1 MKKLLVLGSTL
12 LAALSTG
19 CRPGDAAEVE
29 MLSRRTPINEPY
41 AYVSGGSL
49 RGEAVPWSPD
59 PLVRYV
65 WDNPQAEDSL
75 QIFVMQPCQAE
86 AISGAEHFEGL
97 QTATGSKCHI
107 RVNGPGVIRL
117 DFGTELP
124 AWLEID
130 SPDLNGIIELGC
142 SEHKE
147 YSMFPKIARPVRYGS
162 TWRMELNRELYEGV
176 RYGFIRVNSLEHPFT
191 ITDVRAVCQVKPT
204 NYTGRFQTD
213 NEMLNRIWYTGA
225 WDVKANLR
233 QESFGAIM
241 FDRGDR
247 FSWTGDAYTAQAA
260 SLAAFSNYDM
270 VLRNLHWTDSHQ
282 NGIETYELYWVESLI
297 DYYMYSGDEAGLRN
311 LLPRAEERLGHA
323 WDIFD
328 NPRGLAFVGWDLRL
342 GTGFDNPH
350 CTEGIRTFQMLSIGV
365 WKHLAEVLEMIGER
379 DKASHYRALAE
390 MKTLQVTTPQALA
403 SLGMHA
409 SADAINADLLPDL
422 QRLYHPDFSDRL
434 QRQSFSSFNQCFLL
448 RAMAHAG
455 HYDDALASVIDHWGG
470 QIEWGGT
477 CFFELF
483 RPDWCNIIEKNGP
496 VPFSPGSSTSLAHPW
511 GAGVTAWLS
520 KEVLGIKPTSGGFR
534 TFSVKPHFAGFATR
548 VEGQTMTPH
557 GPIRA
562 SFDLRTGHH
571 SLSVPEGTEGKLF
584 IPKEGMA
591 VRAVKVNGKVMQGLQ
606 EDDSFVSL
614 PALKPG
620 DYDIRVKYVGH
631 PAKKREEG
639 EYVFATQAEV
649 DTLTHGSGWETKYG
663 RDGCLI
669 VAGREDGGDLVRL
682 PDYADSI
689 FFDIGE
695 RRSLSHYRSTE
706 IKPLSS
712 DALLPISNGKDQRN
726 AFGCYYTGQDQ
737 CLPLKIRL
745 KGEHPYRV
753 SVYMAD
759 CDRGGRDVN
768 VEAFDLETGNRISPE
783 VRIPHLEK
791 GAYVT
796 YQYNR
801 SICIYAYNIHGDN
814 AVYNAVFLDPAC
826 D

>member
-1 MKKLLVLGSTL
+1 
-12 LAALSTG
+12 
-19 CRPGDAAEVE
+19 
-29 MLSRRTPINEPY
+29 
-41 AYVSGGSL
+41 
-49 RGEAVPWSPD
+49 
-59 PLVRYV
+59 
-65 WDNPQAEDSL
+65 
-75 QIFVMQPCQAE
+75 
-86 AISGAEHFEGL
+86 
-97 QTATGSKCHI
+97 
-107 RVNGPGVIRL
+107 
-117 DFGTELP
+117 
-124 AWLEID
+124 
-130 SPDLNGIIELGC
+130 
-142 SEHKE
+142 
-147 YSMFPKIARPVRYGS
+147 
-162 TWRMELNRELYEGV
+162 
-176 RYGFIRVNSLEHPFT
+176 
-191 ITDVRAVCQVKPT
+191 
-204 NYTGRFQTD
+204 
-213 NEMLNRIWYTGA
+213 
-225 WDVKANLR
+225 
-233 QESFGAIM
+233 
-241 FDRGDR
+241 
-247 FSWTGDAYTAQAA
+247 
-260 SLAAFSNYDM
+260 
-270 VLRNLHWTDSHQ
+270 
-282 NGIETYELYWVESLI
+282 
-297 DYYMYSGDEAGLRN
+297 
-311 LLPRAEERLGHA
+311 
-323 WDIFD
+323 
-328 NPRGLAFVGWDLRL
+328 
-342 GTGFDNPH
+342 
-350 CTEGIRTFQMLSIGV
+350 
-365 WKHLAEVLEMIGER
+365 
-379 DKASHYRALAE
+379 
-390 MKTLQVTTPQALA
+390 
-403 SLGMHA
+403 
-409 SADAINADLLPDL
+409 
-422 QRLYHPDFSDRL
+422 
-434 QRQSFSSFNQCFLL
+434 
-448 RAMAHAG
+448 
-455 HYDDALASVIDHWGG
+455 
-470 QIEWGGT
+470 
-477 CFFELF
+477 
-483 RPDWCNIIEKNGP
+483 
-496 VPFSPGSSTSLAHPW
+496 
-511 GAGVTAWLS
+511 
-520 KEVLGIKPTSGGFR
+520 
-534 TFSVKPHFAGFATR
+534 
-548 VEGQTMTPH
+548 MTPH
-557 GPIRA
+557 GPVQA
-562 SFDLRTGHH
+562 SFDLKTGRH

>member
-1 MKKLLVLGSTL
+1 
-12 LAALSTG
+12 
-19 CRPGDAAEVE
+19 
-29 MLSRRTPINEPY
+29 
-41 AYVSGGSL
+41 
-49 RGEAVPWSPD
+49 
-59 PLVRYV
+59 
-65 WDNPQAEDSL
+65 
-75 QIFVMQPCQAE
+75 
-86 AISGAEHFEGL
+86 
-97 QTATGSKCHI
+97 
-107 RVNGPGVIRL
+107 
-117 DFGTELP
+117 
-124 AWLEID
+124 
-130 SPDLNGIIELGC
+130 
-142 SEHKE
+142 
-147 YSMFPKIARPVRYGS
+147 
-162 TWRMELNRELYEGV
+162 
-176 RYGFIRVNSLEHPFT
+176 
-191 ITDVRAVCQVKPT
+191 
-204 NYTGRFQTD
+204 
-213 NEMLNRIWYTGA
+213 
-225 WDVKANLR
+225 
-233 QESFGAIM
+233 
-241 FDRGDR
+241 
-247 FSWTGDAYTAQAA
+247 
-260 SLAAFSNYDM
+260 
-270 VLRNLHWTDSHQ
+270 
-282 NGIETYELYWVESLI
+282 
-297 DYYMYSGDEAGLRN
+297 
-311 LLPRAEERLGHA
+311 
-323 WDIFD
+323 
-328 NPRGLAFVGWDLRL
+328 
-342 GTGFDNPH
+342 
-350 CTEGIRTFQMLSIGV
+350 
-365 WKHLAEVLEMIGER
+365 
-379 DKASHYRALAE
+379 
-390 MKTLQVTTPQALA
+390 
-403 SLGMHA
+403 MHA

-562 SFDLRTGHH
+562 SFDLRTGHNK
-571 SLSVPEGTEGKLF
+571 LSVPQSTEGILY
-584 IPKEGMA
+584 IPKEGME
-591 VRAVKVNGKVMQGLQ
+591 VKSVKVNGRTVLELH
-606 EDDSFVSL
+606 EDRNFVSL
-614 PALKPG
+614 KGVAPG
-620 DYDIRVKYVGH
+620 EYDIRVEYVGL
-631 PAKKREEG
+631 PAGKHEEG
-639 EYVFATQAEV
+639 GYVFATQAIT

-663 RDGCLI
+663 RDGYLL
-669 VAGREDGGDLVRL
+669 VAGHQDGTDLVRL
-682 PDYADSI
+682 PSYVDTI

-695 RRSLSHYRSTE
+695 RRSLSQYRSTG
-706 IKPLSS
+706 IKPLTPDARLPVS
-712 DALLPISNGKDQRN
+712 DGKHRRE

-753 SVYMAD
+753 SIYMAD